1 MEKTEKTS
9 GIFATYPRS
18 DISMA
23 QAFANEVIGTLFL
36 LLFVRSVTDKN
47 NNGAP
52 SGLEPFF
59 IGGIVFAIGAAL
71 GVNTG
76 YALNPAR

>member
-1 MEKTEKTS
+1 MIGGFVSGGAVYVLYADMEKTEKTS
-9 GIFATYPRS
+9 GIFSTYPRN

-47 NNGAP
+47 NK
-52 SGLEPFF
+52 
-59 IGGIVFAIGAAL
+59 
-71 GVNTG
+71 
-76 YALNPAR
+76 